1 MRRPKLNNLEAFV
14 AAGEYLNFRLAAEE
28 LHLTQGA
35 VAQQVRGLEAA
46 LGVQL
51 FHRQARGVALTPEG
65 QRYHAE
71 IAQALGIVTRATD
84 ALRARGTDVTIS
96 VPPSFATK
104 WLVPRLP
111 DFATAHP
118 GIALKVLAEE
128 AVVDISAGRADLAVR
143 QGAGPEARGVTVTRL
158 CDEALVAVGAPEM
171 EPVSGLAQIA
181 AFDLVEDGHGHWTRL
196 LEASGLVHGGR
207 MLRVNQTA
215 LAMDAAIGG
224 QGAALV
230 PRLYLTDALAAGV
243 LRVLWTPPVHERPE
257 TGFHLVHAR
266 QPVAAVR
273 RVRAWITARMT
284 GVKDDKRP

>member
-1 MRRPKLNNLEAFV
+1 M
-14 AAGEYLNFRLAAEE
+14 
-28 LHLTQGA
+28 
-35 VAQQVRGLEAA
+35 
-46 LGVQL
+46 
-51 FHRQARGVALTPEG
+51 ALTPEG

-111 DFATAHP
+111 EFSTAHP

-143 QGAGPEARGVTVTRL
+143 QGAGPKARGVTVTRL
-158 CDEALVAVGAPEM
+158 CDEALVAVGAPGM

-181 AFDLVEDGHGHWTRL
+181 ALDLVEDGHGHWSRL
-196 LEASGLVHGGR
+196 FEASGIVHRGR